1 MTVDNASNMS
11 VALEVA
17 GAQKL
22 GCLAHTLNLA
32 SNKAMSIQSLQRVLA
47 KVRSIVTFF
56 HKSNIATEMLKE
68 KQLALQLP
76 QHKLINDCKTRW
88 NSTYQMI
95 QRFLNLAE
103 NEVYFPKLVRLART
117 YFCVQATS
125 VASERVFSTT
135 GDIVSA
141 TRACLSAERV
151 NELVFLKKNMKF

>member
-1 MTVDNASNMS
+1 MTVDNASNMT

-95 QRFLNLAE
+95 QRFLTQRPAVLAA
-103 NEVYFPKLVRLART
+103 LLD
-117 YFCVQATS
+117 
-125 VASERVFSTT
+125 ERIKRSKT
-135 GDIVSA
+135 IS
-141 TRACLSAERV
+141 
-151 NELVFLKKNMKF
+151 

>member
-1 MTVDNASNMS
+1 MGIQNKVNVMTVDNASNMT

-32 SNKAMSIQSLQRVLA
+32 SNKAMSIQSLQKVLA

-95 QRFLNLAE
+95 QRFLTQRPAVLAA
-103 NEVYFPKLVRLART
+103 LLD
-117 YFCVQATS
+117 
-125 VASERVFSTT
+125 ERIKRSKT
-135 GDIVSA
+135 IS
-141 TRACLSAERV
+141 
-151 NELVFLKKNMKF
+151 